1 MKAAIVL
8 VSYHHNNTE
17 KVAKE
22 MAAVLGADVKKVG
35 TFDPSEL
42 AGYDLL
48 GFGSGIY
55 LGRHHRRLLKMVA
68 NMPAVNKNAFI
79 LSTSGANPSR
89 LGCHKALRAAL
100 QDKGLNVI
108 DEFNCPGYD
117 TVLLVRLLTRGRGA
131 NEGRP
136 NEEDLKKAQAFAKN
150 LLEKMQSTNSH

>member
-1 MKAAIVL
+1 MKATIVL

-35 TFDPSEL
+35 SFDPKEL

-55 LGRHHRRLLKMVA
+55 MGKHHRSLLKMVA
-68 NMPAVNKNAFI
+68 SMPALNKKAFI
-79 LSTSGANPSR
+79 LSTSGAVPPMPGSHNV
-89 LGCHKALRAAL
+89 LCHSL
-100 QDKGLNVI
+100 QGKGLNVI

-117 TVLLVRLLTRGRGA
+117 TVLPIRLLHGGKGA

-136 NEEDLKKAQAFAKN
+136 NEDDLKKAKEFAMK
-150 LLEKMQSTNSH
+150 LLEKI